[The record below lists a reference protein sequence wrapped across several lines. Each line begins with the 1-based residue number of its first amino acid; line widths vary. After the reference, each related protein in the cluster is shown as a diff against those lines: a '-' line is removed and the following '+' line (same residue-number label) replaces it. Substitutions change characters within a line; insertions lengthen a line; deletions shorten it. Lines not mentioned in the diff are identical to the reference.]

1 MSVLSSRQTWKVII
15 NLRLTLQSQ
24 LLKVLVRSADL
35 KYVQPETTFTKQGKA
50 LDVHKYYTEPEI
62 HLKIHR
68 VFQYASLFQ
77 TSVWRRELF

>member
-35 KYVQPETTFTKQGKA
+35 KYGQPETTSTKQGKA
-50 LDVHKYYTEPEI
+50 LDVHKYYTEPEG
-62 HLKIHR
+62 
-68 VFQYASLFQ
+68 
-77 TSVWRRELF
+77 T